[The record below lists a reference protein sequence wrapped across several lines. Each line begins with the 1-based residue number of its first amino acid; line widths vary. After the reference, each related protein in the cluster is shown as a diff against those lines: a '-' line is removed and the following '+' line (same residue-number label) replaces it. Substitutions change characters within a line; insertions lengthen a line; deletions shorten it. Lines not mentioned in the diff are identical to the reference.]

1 MAKGGGGTGDLRRPK
16 ETHTGISGEVQRFTG
31 MNGGFG
37 FIIPDQG
44 GKNIFFL
51 ASAVIVNN
59 DNTTNN
65 KDDNNNNNAN
75 DDDDNMSIL
84 KKGDFVTFDTEVEDD
99 FKDQKG
105 KLKAI
110 NVMKV
115 IN

>member
-1 MAKGGGGTGDLRRPK
+1 MAKGGGTGGDLRRPK
-16 ETHTGISGEVQRFTG
+16 ETQTGISGEVQRFTG

-51 ASAVIVNN
+51 ASAVIV

-65 KDDNNNNNAN
+65 KDDDDNNNTA
-75 DDDDNMSIL
+75 DDDDNNMSL
-84 KKGDFVTFDTEVEDD
+84 KKGDLVTFDTEVEDD